1 MAKSKS
7 KKRSHRDEILYHVG
21 QMAFIAVLITILM
34 VVVTIAQAQG
44 F

>member
-1 MAKSKS
+1 MAKS
-7 KKRSHRDEILYHVG
+7 KKRSQKDEVMYHVG

-34 VVVTIAQAQG
+34 VVVTVAKAQG